1 MHAVYSVVKGFRAQ
15 MGLMTSKEA
24 TMREFLRHPILYIT
38 ETIRRR
44 WFEIMVVS
52 GATWAVLIL
61 ALTALSVI

>member
-1 MHAVYSVVKGFRAQ
+1 
-15 MGLMTSKEA
+15 
-24 TMREFLRHPILYIT
+24 MREFLRHPIFWLR